1 MQYPI
6 QLTRAKRLIACAALS
21 ATLLLPHAPASAE
34 SDPEIEALRAQ
45 IIALQNR
52 LDHLEQQ
59 RQQEPKPAQ
68 TAAPAST
75 QASAQITV
83 DRRGLVAESADKNFS
98 FRIRP
103 RAQTDFRWFPDDEDG
118 STEMTIRRVRPLVH
132 GKAGPMLWR
141 IMPELA
147 GTVRIMDAW
156 GDLYFNDTTFLRI
169 GKFKGVSGLE
179 RLQSFSQTLFI
190 ESGLQNA
197 LTPTRDIGLEMQGS
211 AVDNTLGWTLGI
223 YNGALDDTD
232 LSNNSNLSKGDFDFG
247 ARLFWQPFKNEKG
260 HVLDGLGVG
269 ISAAV
274 GEEDVTI
281 ADSDRDRRIRY
292 RTHGQ
297 ATFFRYNDGVSASG
311 QRLRVNPHLYY
322 YHGPFGLLT
331 EWVHNSQELERG
343 TNAKTVDS
351 YAWTFQTSYVLTG
364 ENASYSGVRPSSPF
378 NPSQGTW
385 GAFELGI
392 RATEL
397 NVGDSAFSETA
408 DTRLARSNSTQK
420 ATAYT
425 LGINWYLTD
434 NLKAALNYSITDFS
448 GLGLSRSSEE
458 VLASRFQ
465 IDF

>member
-1 MQYPI
+1 MKRNA
-6 QLTRAKRLIACAALS
+6 LHAAKRFGSLFNQRPACH
-21 ATLLLPHAPASAE
+21 LLRLGQAH
-34 SDPEIEALRAQ
+34 Q
-45 IIALQNR
+45 I
-52 LDHLEQQ
+52 QQ
-59 RQQEPKPAQ
+59 RGRD
-68 TAAPAST
+68 
-75 QASAQITV
+75 V
-83 DRRGLVAESADKNFS
+83 DLGYE
-98 FRIRP
+98 
-103 RAQTDFRWFPDDEDG
+103 
-118 STEMTIRRVRPLVH
+118 RV
-132 GKAGPMLWR
+132 G
-141 IMPELA
+141 
-147 GTVRIMDAW
+147 
-156 GDLYFNDTTFLRI
+156 
-169 GKFKGVSGLE
+169 
-179 RLQSFSQTLFI
+179 
-190 ESGLQNA
+190 
-197 LTPTRDIGLEMQGS
+197 
-211 AVDNTLGWTLGI
+211 
-223 YNGALDDTD
+223 
-232 LSNNSNLSKGDFDFG
+232 
-247 ARLFWQPFKNEKG
+247 
-260 HVLDGLGVG
+260 
-269 ISAAV
+269 
-274 GEEDVTI
+274 
-281 ADSDRDRRIRY
+281 SDRDRRIRY

-297 ATFFRYNDGVSASG
+297 ATFFRYNDGVRASG

-434 NLKAALNYSITDFS
+434 NLKAALNYSVTDFS